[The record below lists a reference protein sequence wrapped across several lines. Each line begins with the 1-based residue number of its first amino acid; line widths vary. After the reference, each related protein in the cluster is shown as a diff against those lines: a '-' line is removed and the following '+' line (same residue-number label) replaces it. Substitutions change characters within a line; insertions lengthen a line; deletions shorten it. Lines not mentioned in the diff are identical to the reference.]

1 MTDKFRLDIRPSDID
16 VDHANWL
23 IDRQSARI
31 QELAAE
37 RDAALARAEAAEAII
52 AMAEALVEE
61 AEQSQKDQR
70 AILEG
75 KTDDQ

>member
-37 RDAALARAEAAEAII
+37 RDALKVAIGNAVELADAGMLDEAADT
-52 AMAEALVEE
+52 L
-61 AEQSQKDQR
+61 R
-70 AILEG
+70 TILEG
-75 KTDDQ
+75 ETDDQ